1 MIISIERFILLRNK
15 KFNLEKKNTIV
26 WKKCRCMIITIER
39 FILLR
44 NKKFN
49 LEKKIKKNVYYNK
62 NNLCTIKYF

>member
-1 MIISIERFILLRNK
+1 MIIS
-15 KFNLEKKNTIV
+15 
-26 WKKCRCMIITIER
+26 IER

-62 NNLCTIKYF
+62 NKLCTIKYF